1 MCQCDMSQTNAETSR
16 MGQSTQANEKPLDK
30 KEKEIPKSDAGISRE
45 MLRTEQFR
53 GVEFSNTVKRNPTP
67 EEKRKETENR
77 KVMSKLIDGLCDE
90 AMYMVRKFI
99 LDAEMQGTYEGEQE
113 KAEKLFESIKVAFF
127 QTNTIECILGKTFSL
142 TTGANLQKTKEDL
155 LYSNEIQIENM
166 KEVAASLK
174 EPIEQTLNDIL
185 YWGVHY
191 NQSAVS
197 EIFLTDSDMHAR
209 GVGVCIVT
217 YEFDSGR
224 KKIVIKPEDKSFEK
238 MVYGKEKAGEE
249 KSLASLYNENILEKG
264 KIKFVKNNG
273 EEVSLKKGTIGRI
286 GIDVSNH
293 GSAVEYYKHDEL
305 EKGKDKKVNETSV
318 MALVPFASLLG
329 MADLHRENAVY
340 GGKDRKNIQI
350 IDGETAMKYDLDEE
364 KPLNSV
370 IWNGEMGLGAAPS
383 IPQKL
388 TSKLDTG
395 EFQYDMLAMKQF
407 LGQIEDKFNGKRSRI
422 VPLATGAFYKMRTA
436 AYGGVLSKESYFNN
450 FEEGGLFRTLIEIY
464 GIRNI
469 KSMIEAPDNLFEKT
483 KADYLKGRIPFF
495 EYDFSQG
502 AIYQKFS
509 DGTEMLFLQYDE
521 LKLERMIA
529 RRKYT
534 LNPETAMNEFT
545 DFLETTFGK
554 P

>member
-1 MCQCDMSQTNAETSR
+1 MCQYDMSKVETEASHTNQNVYENRNAFDR
-16 MGQSTQANEKPLDK
+16 K
-30 KEKEIPKSDAGISRE
+30 KEKLSESEGGA
-45 MLRTEQFR
+45 LRKTLKAEQFR
-53 GVEFSNTVKRNPTP
+53 AVELPKAVKTNQTP
-67 EEKRKETENR
+67 EERMDEDKNR
-77 KVMSKLIDGLCDE
+77 KVKLIDALCE
-90 AMYMVRKFI
+90 EGMYMVRKFI
-99 LDAEMQGTYEGEQE
+99 LEAKIQGEYGERQR
-113 KAEKLFESIKVAFF
+113 KAEELFDSVKKAFF
-127 QTNTIECILGKTFSL
+127 QTDTIECILGKTFSP
-142 TTGANLQKTKEDL
+142 TTGANLQKTKADL
-155 LYSNEIQIENM
+155 LHFNEIQIENM
-166 KEVAASLK
+166 RKVAATLK

-185 YWGVHY
+185 YWGIRYKHSSVE
-191 NQSAVS
+191 N
-197 EIFLTDSDMHAR
+197 IFLTDSDMHAR

-217 YEFDSGR
+217 YKDWFS
-224 KKIVIKPEDKSFEK
+224 KKKVVIKPEDKSFEK
-238 MVYGKEKAGEE
+238 MVYGKEKEGEE
-249 KSLASLYNENILEKG
+249 RSLASIYNKEILEKE
-264 KIKFVKNNG
+264 KINFVKANNKKI
-273 EEVSLKKGTIGRI
+273 SLKEKSIGKL
-286 GIDVSNH
+286 GIDVSEH
-293 GSAVEYYKHDEL
+293 GSAVEYYEHDEL
-305 EKGKDKKVNETSV
+305 KEGKDKKVNETSV

-350 IDGETAMKYDLDEE
+350 IDGETAMKYNLDDE

-383 IPQKL
+383 IPKKL
-388 TSKLDTG
+388 ISKLNVG
-395 EFQYDMLAMKQF
+395 EFRYDMLAMKQF

-422 VPLATGAFYKMRTA
+422 VPLATGAFYKMRTE
-436 AYGGVLSKESYFNN
+436 AYEGVLSKESYFKN
-450 FEEGGLFRTLIEIY
+450 FEEGGLFKTLRKIY

-502 AIYQKFS
+502 AVYQKFS